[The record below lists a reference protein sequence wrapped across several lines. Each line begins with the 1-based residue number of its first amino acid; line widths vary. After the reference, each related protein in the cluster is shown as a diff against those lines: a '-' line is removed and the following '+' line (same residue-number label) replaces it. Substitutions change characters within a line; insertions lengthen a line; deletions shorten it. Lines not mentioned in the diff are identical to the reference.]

1 MNKRKDEK
9 VKIQIFSKIA
19 TIISSIVSIS
29 FASLLVFILIVEN
42 INIINKRPESSYQ
55 VISNYSLIVE
65 EDSSYPAGVKKE
77 YHFVIDDIEDNDSL
91 AFYTIHQYSEVYIDG
106 ELVYRINGNNLKFI
120 DTIGSNWVMIRL
132 KEGDIGKEIVIKIT
146 PVYKSFVNREIEIL
160 CGNELAIYSNR
171 LEKDFIQLFL
181 SVLALFIGIIFSII
195 GIWQMIKLS
204 QGKEL
209 TLLGIFSIM
218 AGLWRFTDTRFTPFI
233 FPNKPTFVF
242 YLSIVMLILGCIP
255 LIKAIGHQYN
265 KKSKRILDGCII
277 AIATVSLIQFLLQIF
292 SIMDIRENLI
302 VTHIMIFI
310 IALIALSTSIYNTIK
325 SKNQKK
331 KRVINMLPFVCA
343 IGIVADVIAYYV
355 KSNSSNLIFTLLGF
369 EIYIIFEGII
379 LLIDYSERGKK
390 IALQE
395 KELLQSQVNLMMSQ
409 IKPHFVYNSLT
420 SIGELCIT
428 DPNKARD
435 ALMDFSNYLRKNME
449 YIDASEC
456 VLFSEELKYVETYL
470 NLEKIR
476 FGDRITINYLIEE
489 SNFYIPPLT
498 IQPIVENAVKHG
510 ICKKKEGGSIYIK
523 TRKEDDKIVIE
534 ISDDGIG
541 FDLDSI
547 SYNGDRSHI
556 GIFNVKF
563 RLEQMI
569 NGTLNIISEKSKGT
583 TVIIV
588 VPINS

>member
-1 MNKRKDEK
+1 
-9 VKIQIFSKIA
+9 
-19 TIISSIVSIS
+19 
-29 FASLLVFILIVEN
+29 
-42 INIINKRPESSYQ
+42 
-55 VISNYSLIVE
+55 
-65 EDSSYPAGVKKE
+65 
-77 YHFVIDDIEDNDSL
+77 
-91 AFYTIHQYSEVYIDG
+91 
-106 ELVYRINGNNLKFI
+106 
-120 DTIGSNWVMIRL
+120 
-132 KEGDIGKEIVIKIT
+132 
-146 PVYKSFVNREIEIL
+146 
-160 CGNELAIYSNR
+160 
-171 LEKDFIQLFL
+171 
-181 SVLALFIGIIFSII
+181 
-195 GIWQMIKLS
+195 
-204 QGKEL
+204 
-209 TLLGIFSIM
+209 
-218 AGLWRFTDTRFTPFI
+218 
-233 FPNKPTFVF
+233 
-242 YLSIVMLILGCIP
+242 
-255 LIKAIGHQYN
+255 
-265 KKSKRILDGCII
+265 
-277 AIATVSLIQFLLQIF
+277 
-292 SIMDIRENLI
+292 
-302 VTHIMIFI
+302 
-310 IALIALSTSIYNTIK
+310 
-325 SKNQKK
+325 
-331 KRVINMLPFVCA
+331 MLPFVCA